1 MINQMFSKHFSL
13 IAVLILFAALTR
25 ILPHYPNF
33 TAVGA
38 MALFGAAHLK
48 NKWQAFLLPLVVM
61 YISDL
66 FINNVIY
73 AEYYNNFVWKISPFV
88 YLAFILIMGIG
99 FLLRGRVKT
108 EAVIGA
114 SLGSSVIFFLLTNAA
129 SWQLDPM
136 YSKDLTGLLAAYG
149 AGLPFFWSTMIGD
162 LFYCGVLFGGYA
174 WITQRYPEWGLAVSK
189 S

>member
-1 MINQMFSKHFSL
+1 MINKMFSKHFSL

-25 ILPHYPNF
+25 IIPHYPNF
-33 TAVGA
+33 TAMGA

-48 NKWQAFLLPLVVM
+48 NKWQALLLPLAAM
-61 YISDL
+61 YLSDL

-88 YLAFILIMGIG
+88 YVAFLLILGVG
-99 FLLRGRVKT
+99 FFLRGRIRTGTV
-108 EAVIGA
+108 VGA

-129 SWQLDPM
+129 SWQIDPM
-136 YSKDLTGLLAAYG
+136 YSKDLSGLFTAYA
-149 AGLPFFWSTMIGD
+149 AGLPYFWSTVAGD

-174 WITQRYPEWGLAVSK
+174 WLTQRFPEWGLAISK
-189 S
+189 